1 MNEKLRK
8 IINYYGIDSQLKYL
22 QTEVF
27 ELNKAIIENRN
38 IGAIETFAIQVTNLL
53 KKIKSGDSVDCSK
66 EHITEELADVMVM
79 LKQIQLFYNIPT
91 KDIKKVMV
99 NKTNRQLERIKLSIK
114 ENIGG
119 IKSEKK

>member
-8 IINYYGIDSQLKYL
+8 IINHYGIDSQLKHL

-27 ELNKAIIENRN
+27 ELNEAIIENRN
-38 IGAIETFAIQVTNLL
+38 IGVIEKFATQMANLL
-53 KKIKSGDSVDCSK
+53 ETLKNGDSVDYSK

-79 LKQIQLFYNIPT
+79 LKQIQLFYYIPT

-99 NKTNRQLERIKLSIK
+99 NKTNRQLERIKLSIE

-119 IKSEKK
+119 IESEKR